1 MATISANLP
10 LNAGDTGLT
19 LFLYSLTDGSLLNTG
34 GDSLTEVANGLFQ
47 ATVDETI
54 EADLRA
60 DAKDSGGNLLASDTL
75 YLGSSI
81 VGQQPQVTLIDEIA
95 TNTGGAGVR
104 VVNITVSDGASNV
117 PFAPVQLQDAAG
129 NTVGSVRVA
138 NGSGVASLNLDDGSY
153 KAVVGNLF
161 GYESH
166 TAEAFTVDE
175 DNEAVTLTLT
185 PSVAVS
191 PPSDPALCN
200 VLIKVRNQ
208 YGQPLDGATVTAKIS
223 APDFLLNTVVS
234 NEMNVTSTTDVN
246 GEAVLTLIRAVE
258 FIKGGEYQILIK
270 VGTSTQKFSY
280 YVPNV
285 SSTVATFTS

>member
-10 LNAGDTGLT
+10 LNAGDTGLA

>member
-34 GDSLTEVANGLFQ
+34 GDSLTEVANGFFQ